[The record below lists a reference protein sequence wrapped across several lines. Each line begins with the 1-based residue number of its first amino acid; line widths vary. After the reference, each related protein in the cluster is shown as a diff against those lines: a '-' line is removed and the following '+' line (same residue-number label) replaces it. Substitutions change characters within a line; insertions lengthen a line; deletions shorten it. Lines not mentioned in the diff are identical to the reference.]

1 MIPKV
6 PLLNQSFFLFFSSQ
20 QIHLQPEITTFIL
33 FSNRCQVALSPLP
46 SAILRNITVHF
57 STVTLQHTRE
67 LATLQGAKL
76 AAIFHFSQLNLA
88 LFFCFLKTSC
98 FFGLLRLSA
107 SIEIAVEN
115 CFSLIP
121 TAVVFTPCW
130 GIQGLQKRME
140 KKRRKDGNTA
150 DNYESCH
157 RWVFFP
163 PQEKAASRSLVVV
176 SNCSKNCGKYDH
188 DFQMTTSR
196 SSSFDV
202 GKNTGNS

>member
-67 LATLQGAKL
+67 LATLQGANL
-76 AAIFHFSQLNLA
+76 PAIFHFSQLNLA

-130 GIQGLQKRME
+130 GIQGLQKRMKKNGE
-140 KKRRKDGNTA
+140 KMEKQQIIT
-150 DNYESCH
+150 
-157 RWVFFP
+157 
-163 PQEKAASRSLVVV
+163 KAATDGFSFRHKKKLLAVRWWWFQIVQRIVGNMTMISR
-176 SNCSKNCGKYDH
+176 
-188 DFQMTTSR
+188 
-196 SSSFDV
+196 
-202 GKNTGNS
+202 